1 MVKRDLLRRGIGFM
15 LANHGISLKMAFH
28 VQPVLGGSG
37 DLGPS
42 HAAGGLSGPE
52 AAPGRS
58 GHSSKGHTGVA
69 A

>member
-1 MVKRDLLRRGIGFM
+1 M
-15 LANHGISLKMAFH
+15 LANHAISLKMAFH
-28 VQPVLGGSG
+28 VQPVLGENG